1 MGKVQAILH
10 LNTQRG
16 GHGSGGSGRKKS
28 YIYLVLLFILRDL
41 IWKTGKAK
49 EFFKIRDKEKLD
61 KIGIRK

>member
-28 YIYLVLLFILRDL
+28 YIYPVLLFILRDL
-41 IWKTGKAK
+41 LWKTGEAK
-49 EFFKIRDKEKLD
+49 EFF
-61 KIGIRK
+61 